1 MGKFK
6 LRNGSGN
13 ATPFKLMADMGFTP
27 DTEGGPGGPGGGLPG
42 IKNED
47 IDNKEFKAGAKAF
60 INDNYKETIDS
71 KTLNVPTDEYD
82 YYGSS
87 NTAAESSNIGN
98 EITKQAL
105 KRGKQTL
112 KPKGKGSRHI
122 GKGKGGSV
130 GGSIGYSTPWKRYR
144 AAIKDFKQKEIKEKT
159 DPFSE
164 ERRLAKQDLRGRFDS
179 TGRRLS
185 AKNYYQQKYLVG
197 RRRGRDGN
205 TQRGFH
211 NPHIPEFKNKVSF
224 AEWRQDRKDQ
234 KEKNQNA
241 VAVNLREG
249 GNISQ
254 RFKQKCKNIGGG
266 QSCGV
271 KERKFYFKGR

>member
-1 MGKFK
+1 MPPYKQPYGFK
-6 LRNGSGN
+6 EE
-13 ATPFKLMADMGFTP
+13 P
-27 DTEGGPGGPGGGLPG
+27 EGGPGGGLPG
-42 IKNED
+42 IKNEN

-60 INDNYKETIDS
+60 IIDNYKETVDS

-87 NTAAESSNIGN
+87 NIASESSNIGN

-105 KRGKQTL
+105 RRGRQTI
-112 KPKGKGSRHI
+112 KPKGKGRRRT

-144 AAIKDFKQKEIKEKT
+144 AAVKDFKQKEIKEKT
-159 DPFSE
+159 DPFSR
-164 ERRLAKQDLRGRFDS
+164 ERRLAKQDLRGKFDS

-185 AKNYYQQKYLVG
+185 AKNYYQQKYLVN

-211 NPHIPEFKNKVSF
+211 NPNIPEFKNKVSF
-224 AEWRQDRKDQ
+224 AEWRQNKRNQ
-234 KEKNQNA
+234 KQIDAGA
-241 VAVNLREG
+241 V
-249 GNISQ
+249 
-254 RFKQKCKNIGGG
+254 KIGGCTPSGDKFTG
-266 QSCGV
+266 QYRANVRDFFGHGSQCGP
-271 KERKFYFKGR
+271 KGKI